1 MLKEKAK
8 LISKV
13 LFISDIFVTILSFLA
28 AYWIRNTLF
37 PKEFSKLFALPQY
50 LQLLPIIILI
60 WGFNLHFF
68 RTYWS
73 HRTTPIL
80 WELWN
85 LLKVVLGSGLLLTLY
100 IFALR
105 CHFVSRIFIALFL
118 MVNFLFLCIER
129 GTLRMLAHHIRK
141 RGFDY
146 RNLLIV
152 GTGQRAL
159 NFVAKINENPH
170 WGLKVVGFIDKESSL
185 VGENRGGIEVLGTIE
200 GIGQILR
207 ERVIDEVIFMIPRK
221 WIDEIEGAI
230 HTCEELGIQVKL
242 GVDFYNTTIG
252 KMKIEELEE
261 IPFLSITATKQN
273 MGQMLAKRIFDLV
286 LSSIAFVLLSPIFLV
301 TAAAIKFDSSGPII
315 FKQKRVGLN
324 GRTFTFYKF
333 RSMVNNSEVLRTRM
347 EHLNEMS
354 GPVFKIKNDP
364 RLTRAGRFIRK
375 FSIDELPQL
384 LNVLKGDMSLVGIR
398 PPTLEEVE
406 KYEKWQ
412 RRRLSMKPGITCLWQ
427 VNGRN
432 KVDFERW
439 MKMDLSYID
448 NWSLKLDFRILLKTI
463 PAVFFAKGAM

>member
-1 MLKEKAK
+1 
-8 LISKV
+8 
-13 LFISDIFVTILSFLA
+13 
-28 AYWIRNTLF
+28 
-37 PKEFSKLFALPQY
+37 
-50 LQLLPIIILI
+50 
-60 WGFNLHFF
+60 
-68 RTYWS
+68 
-73 HRTTPIL
+73 
-80 WELWN
+80 
-85 LLKVVLGSGLLLTLY
+85 
-100 IFALR
+100 
-105 CHFVSRIFIALFL
+105 
-118 MVNFLFLCIER
+118 
-129 GTLRMLAHHIRK
+129 MLAHHIRK

-230 HTCEELGIQVKL
+230 HTCEELGIPVKL